1 MNISD
6 DQLRWMQQL
15 AELSQSGMPLPE
27 GLRCAAE
34 ESHSRAFARQLRRLA
49 ADLESGASWEGVLAS
64 DKHGFSPHLMELI
77 RAGLRSGNLG
87 DALNG
92 LVDHHRQR
100 RDVWRQL
107 VWAMAYPLVV
117 FGFALSLL
125 LLALLYLVPAMAEIF
140 ADFGTNL
147 PAFTV
152 FWINLARVFPPL
164 FFCSVLGFL
173 ILLLLVRMFGGA
185 VGWNRFVASIPVFGP
200 MIHWASVAE
209 MMRLL
214 QICTTQEVRLP
225 EALRL
230 TASAVGNANMS
241 RVSNWLAD
249 GTQRGISLAKM
260 LDATPRIPN
269 FIVPVIQWGEQH
281 SALEEA
287 LANVHELLIGRIR
300 MRSSLLS
307 GILAPLIFIFIA
319 ATVGGLVIGMFMPLV
334 SLIQNL
340 T

>member
-1 MNISD
+1 
-6 DQLRWMQQL
+6 MQQL

-49 ADLESGASWEGVLAS
+49 ADLESGVSWEGVLAS

-87 DALNG
+87 DALTG

-147 PAFTV
+147 PAFTL

-185 VGWNRFVASIPVFGP
+185 VGWNRFVASIPMFGP

-214 QICTTQEVRLP
+214 QICTVQEVRLP

-249 GTQRGISLAKM
+249 GTERGMSLAKM

-287 LANVHELLIGRIR
+287 FGNVHELLIGRIR

-319 ATVGGLVIGMFMPLV
+319 VTVGGLVIGMFMPLV